1 MILPDISD
9 FDNLIKNNIKT
20 QDNFQN
26 HIERDNA
33 NSKSALSTRIL
44 NTPLYRLYAEMNKF
58 ETLNMIKPIRM
69 NQRKLLD
76 IDHKD
81 KIHHEYTKFAKDCI
95 KSIAEEREKYSKFK
109 EENDN
114 KYNTKIKEIKSN
126 TKRLKD
132 EFNKIRIRRYQEYA
146 NYCIFISSK

>member
-1 MILPDISD
+1 M
-9 FDNLIKNNIKT
+9 
-20 QDNFQN
+20 QDNTQN
-26 HIERDNA
+26 HIDNPSA
-33 NSKSALSTRIL
+33 NVGLSTRIL

-81 KIHHEYTKFAKDCI
+81 KIHHEYTKFAKDCV
-95 KSIAEEREKYSKFK
+95 KNIADGREKYFKFK
-109 EENDN
+109 EENDT
-114 KYNTKIKEIKSN
+114 KFNTKIKEIKSN

>member
-1 MILPDISD
+1 LVLPDISD
-9 FDNLIKNNIKT
+9 FDNLIKNYIKT
-20 QDNFQN
+20 QDNFQSN
-26 HIERDNA
+26 IDRDKA
-33 NSKSALSTRIL
+33 KSKSALSTRIL
-44 NTPLYRLYAEMNKF
+44 NTPLYRLFAEMNKF
-58 ETLNMIKPIRM
+58 ETLNMIKPIRV

-81 KIHHEYTKFAKDCI
+81 KIHHEYTKFAKDCVR
-95 KSIAEEREKYSKFK
+95 SIAEEREKYAKFK

-126 TKRLKD
+126 TKRIKD
-132 EFNKIRIRRYQEYA
+132 EFNKIRIGRYQEYA

>member
-1 MILPDISD
+1 MVLPDISD

-20 QDNFQN
+20 QDNFHS
-26 HIERDNA
+26 HIDHDNST
-33 NSKSALSTRIL
+33 SKSALSTRIL

-81 KIHHEYTKFAKDCI
+81 RIHHEYTKFAKDCVR
-95 KSIAEEREKYSKFK
+95 SIADEREKYSKFK

-126 TKRLKD
+126 TRRLKD

>member
-1 MILPDISD
+1 MG
-9 FDNLIKNNIKT
+9 
-20 QDNFQN
+20 
-26 HIERDNA
+26 
-33 NSKSALSTRIL
+33 TRIL
-44 NTPLYRLYAEMNKF
+44 NTPLYRLYAETNKF

-76 IDHKD
+76 IDAKD
-81 KIHHEYTKFAKDCI
+81 KIHTEYTKFARDCV
-95 KSIAEEREKYSKFK
+95 KSIQDERERFSKFK

-114 KYNTKIKEIKSN
+114 KFNTKIKEIKSN
-126 TKRLKD
+126 SKRLKD